1 MRAMSVG
8 VLKTSDDVEKFAPM
22 MALRAA
28 LGTAGKKI
36 GQNVGVAGKKLMG
49 NIKATPQFLANQAN
63 PLQSNNNSPMNSAF
77 DALSRTADSNKAAN
91 QQMMAETRNL
101 ARTGAGTSGTGTQ
114 GA

>member
-1 MRAMSVG
+1 MSRSNKVG
-8 VLKTSDDVEKFAPM
+8 VLKASDDVEKFLPALG
-22 MALRAA
+22 LRAA
-28 LGTAGKKI
+28 LGAGKKI
-36 GQNVGVAGKKLMG
+36 VSQAGKKLMG
-49 NIKATPQFLANQAN
+49 NLKATPKFLANQAN